1 MNDDFLRLWP
11 QTASEHANSIDWL
24 IWSFTGMMTIFVVPV
39 FVLTIL
45 FAIRYRKGTKVRRDH
60 RPRGSMKVEMT
71 WIVLPFIGSMII
83 YLVSAKLY
91 YEVRTPPVDA
101 MEIQVVAK
109 QWMWKFQHPG
119 GQREINTLHVP
130 VGRPVR
136 LNMISQDVIHSLYFP
151 ALRIKQDLLPGRY
164 TELWF
169 NATEAGRYEVFCAEY
184 CGTDHSKMLA
194 TLIVQPPQEYARW
207 LSQAGASES
216 LAEQGEVLFRQFG
229 CSGCHGPAAVAKAP
243 KLDGLY
249 GRRVALENGSSVV
262 ADQAYIRDSILLP
275 HKQIVAG
282 YESIMPSF
290 ANVIDEEGV
299 LRLTAYI
306 QSLGKVGHAPGTI
319 DERGQGEPHADSPRS
334 PTPEETLP

>member
-1 MNDDFLRLWP
+1 MNEFVRLWP
-11 QTASEHANSIDWL
+11 QTASEHAHSIDAL
-24 IWSFTGMMTIFVVPV
+24 VWSFTGMMTIFVVPV

-45 FAIRYRKGTKVRRDH
+45 FAIRYRKGTRVPRDH

-91 YEVRTPPVDA
+91 YEVRTPPADA

-136 LNMISQDVIHSLYFP
+136 LNMISQDAIHSLYFP
-151 ALRIKQDLLPGRY
+151 ALRVKQDLLPGRY
-164 TELWF
+164 TQLWF
-169 NATEAGRYEVFCAEY
+169 NATEAGRYEAFCAEY

-194 TLIVQPPQEYARW
+194 TLIVQPPQEYERW

-216 LAEQGEVLFRQFG
+216 LAEQGAVLFRQFG
-229 CSGCHGPAAVAKAP
+229 CSGCHGPASVAKAP
-243 KLDGLY
+243 NLQGLY
-249 GRRVALENGSSVV
+249 GRRVALDDGSSVL

-275 HKQIVAG
+275 HKHIVAG
-282 YESIMPSF
+282 YEPIMPSF

-306 QSLGKVGHAPGTI
+306 QSLGQVGEG
-319 DERGQGEPHADSPRS
+319 GQGEPHADSPRS
-334 PTPEETLP
+334 PTSEEMQP

>member
-11 QTASEHANSIDWL
+11 QTASDHAGSIDWL

-164 TELWF
+164 TQL
-169 NATEAGRYEVFCAEY
+169 
-184 CGTDHSKMLA
+184 
-194 TLIVQPPQEYARW
+194 
-207 LSQAGASES
+207 
-216 LAEQGEVLFRQFG
+216 
-229 CSGCHGPAAVAKAP
+229 
-243 KLDGLY
+243 
-249 GRRVALENGSSVV
+249 
-262 ADQAYIRDSILLP
+262 
-275 HKQIVAG
+275 
-282 YESIMPSF
+282 
-290 ANVIDEEGV
+290 
-299 LRLTAYI
+299 
-306 QSLGKVGHAPGTI
+306 
-319 DERGQGEPHADSPRS
+319 
-334 PTPEETLP
+334 

>member
-1 MNDDFLRLWP
+1 MDDEFLRLWP
-11 QTASEHANSIDWL
+11 QAASDHAHAIDWL
-24 IWSFTGMMTIFVVPV
+24 IWSFTGMMAIFVVPV

-45 FAIRYRKGTKVRRDH
+45 FAIRYRKGTRVSRDH

-83 YLVSAKLY
+83 YLVSARLY
-91 YEVRTPPVDA
+91 YEVKTPPADA
-101 MEIQVVAK
+101 MVIQVVAK

-164 TELWF
+164 TALWF
-169 NATEAGRYEVFCAEY
+169 SATETGRYEAFCAEY

-194 TLIVQPPQEYARW
+194 TLIVQSPQEYQRW
-207 LSQAGASES
+207 LSQSGASES

-243 KLDGLY
+243 TLEGLY
-249 GRRVALENGSSVV
+249 GRRVALHDGTSVI

-275 HKQIVAG
+275 HKQLVAG
-282 YESIMPSF
+282 YEPIMPSF
-290 ANVIDEEGV
+290 SNVIDEEGV

-306 QSLGKVGHAPGTI
+306 QSLGEG
-319 DERGQGEPHADSPRS
+319 EQGEPHADSPRN
-334 PTPEETLP
+334 PPPEETAP

>member
-11 QTASEHANSIDWL
+11 QTASEHASSIDWL

-45 FAIRYRKGTKVRRDH
+45 FAIRYRKGTKVPRDH

-136 LNMISQDVIHSLYFP
+136 LNMISQDVIHSLY
-151 ALRIKQDLLPGRY
+151 
-164 TELWF
+164 
-169 NATEAGRYEVFCAEY
+169 
-184 CGTDHSKMLA
+184 
-194 TLIVQPPQEYARW
+194 
-207 LSQAGASES
+207 
-216 LAEQGEVLFRQFG
+216 
-229 CSGCHGPAAVAKAP
+229 
-243 KLDGLY
+243 
-249 GRRVALENGSSVV
+249 
-262 ADQAYIRDSILLP
+262 
-275 HKQIVAG
+275 
-282 YESIMPSF
+282 
-290 ANVIDEEGV
+290 
-299 LRLTAYI
+299 
-306 QSLGKVGHAPGTI
+306 
-319 DERGQGEPHADSPRS
+319 
-334 PTPEETLP
+334 